1 MSEANNGALRGI
13 RVLDLTR
20 VLAGPY
26 CTMFLGDLGA
36 EVVKVEQPGVGD
48 DTRGWG
54 PPFAG
59 GESAYFLCTNRNKKS
74 LTVDFKSA
82 DGIALVR
89 QLAERADVLIENFRP
104 GAMERLG
111 LGEKLLREKNP
122 RLVYAS
128 LSGFGADGPMADIPG
143 YDLIVQ
149 AWGGLMSVTGSA
161 ESGPLKVGVAII
173 DLVAGLMLG
182 KAIVAALY
190 AREKIG
196 VGQKLDTSLLEAEV
210 AALINA
216 GSNYLIGGQVPGR
229 WGNAHPT
236 IVPYQSFQTVD
247 SFLVLGAASEAI
259 WQRLCP
265 ALSRAELA
273 DDPRF
278 ARNADR
284 VENRTELIAMLSEI
298 FLTRTTNDWIAA
310 LTAAE
315 VPCAPVQTIDQVF
328 AAPQVLHRNM
338 LVEVDHPTAG
348 KVKLAGIPVKFSASP
363 ASVRLPPPLLGEHCA
378 EVLSSWLGMSSD
390 EIERLKRMSVL

>member
-1 MSEANNGALRGI
+1 MSEANKGALAGI

-82 DGIALVR
+82 DGVTLIR

-196 VGQKLDTSLLEAEV
+196 FGQKLDTSLLEAEV

-236 IVPYQSFQTVD
+236 IVPYQSFQTAD

-298 FLTRTTNDWIAA
+298 FLTRTTNDWIVA

-378 EVLSSWLGMSSD
+378 EVLSSWLGMSTE
-390 EIERLKRMSVL
+390 EIERLKRMGVL

>member
-1 MSEANNGALRGI
+1 
-13 RVLDLTR
+13 
-20 VLAGPY
+20 
-26 CTMFLGDLGA
+26 
-36 EVVKVEQPGVGD
+36 
-48 DTRGWG
+48 
-54 PPFAG
+54 
-59 GESAYFLCTNRNKKS
+59 
-74 LTVDFKSA
+74 
-82 DGIALVR
+82 
-89 QLAERADVLIENFRP
+89 
-104 GAMERLG
+104 MERLG

-182 KAIVAALY
+182 KSIVAALY
-190 AREKIG
+190 AREKLG
-196 VGQKLDTSLLEAEV
+196 LGQKLDTSLLEAEV

-236 IVPYQSFQTVD
+236 IVPYQSFQTAD
-247 SFLVLGAASEAI
+247 SFLVLGAASETI

-265 ALSRAELA
+265 ALGRAELA

-278 ARNADR
+278 AKNADR
-284 VENRTELIAMLSEI
+284 VENRIELIARLSTI
-298 FLTRTTNDWIAA
+298 FLTRTTNDWVGA
-310 LTAAE
+310 LTAAD

-348 KVKLAGIPVKFSASP
+348 KVKLAGIPVKFSATP

-378 EVLSSWLGMSSD
+378 DVLSSWLGMSIE
-390 EIERLKRMSVL
+390 EIEQLKRKSVL